1 MKTQLDGG
9 HAANDCFCFSV
20 CQSIKAIE
28 RIKAQEPEEEMP
40 MPYEHDR
47 KILGMIG
54 AATVLTAIAYIGWSM
69 L

>member
-1 MKTQLDGG
+1 MAAQLDDE
-9 HAANDCFCFSV
+9 HAANDWFCFSI

-28 RIKAQEPEEEMP
+28 RIKAQEPDEEMP

-47 KILGMIG
+47 KIIGMIG
-54 AATVLTAIAYIGWSM
+54 AAFVLTAIAVIGWSM